1 LARFLPYL
9 ALNTRIVA
17 GHSYYPRKGQV
28 MTAVKDNVKETIDTY
43 ADKAK
48 GATNAAASVVDRA
61 KQTVS
66 GMAASVA
73 DYAGDAKDKVKDLAV
88 EVGESAKVASD
99 KVQKW
104 AGDAYDVTSHA
115 AGDFGREVTSM
126 VKKYPIPS
134 LLVGFGLGLIVGRS
148 IRS

>member
-1 LARFLPYL
+1 MFMFTHPRLVRA
-9 ALNTRIVA
+9 IVFPILEKA
-17 GHSYYPRKGQV
+17 V
-28 MTAVKDNVKETIDTY
+28 NAVKDNVKSSIDTF

-48 GATNAAASVVDRA
+48 GAADSATSVMDRA
-61 KQTVS
+61 KQTV
-66 GMAASVA
+66 GDVATTVA
-73 DYAGDAKDKVKDLAV
+73 DYAGAAKDKVKDFAV
-88 EVGESAKVASD
+88 EAGETAKVASD

-104 AGDAYDVTSHA
+104 AGDAYDATSHV